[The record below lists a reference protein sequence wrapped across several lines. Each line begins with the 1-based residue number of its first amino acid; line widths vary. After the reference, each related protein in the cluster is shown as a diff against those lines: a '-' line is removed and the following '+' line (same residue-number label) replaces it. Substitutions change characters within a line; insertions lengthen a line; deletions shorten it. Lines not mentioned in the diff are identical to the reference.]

1 MKTGFLTRLNILI
14 ASAVL
19 TLTVG
24 AANAAPLRG
33 PAMTPDKPDNIPVEL
48 ALVFMFL
55 AFVAGYGFRA
65 IISHVH
71 RAMTGRDGHIDW
83 DVASENFSHIP
94 TAPLTGSAAVLRT
107 QFWKIAQ
114 IQELRPL
121 ANANARMCFG

>member
-24 AANAAPLRG
+24 AANALSPDRAPDR
-33 PAMTPDKPDNIPVEL
+33 DNIPVEL

-65 IISHVH
+65 SISHVH
-71 RAMTGRDGHIDW
+71 RTMAGRDRHIDW

-94 TAPLTGSAAVLRT
+94 TASALPPPY
-107 QFWKIAQ
+107 
-114 IQELRPL
+114 RPSSGKSPKFKNY
-121 ANANARMCFG
+121 AH

>member
-24 AANAAPLRG
+24 AANAL
-33 PAMTPDKPDNIPVEL
+33 TPDKIPHNTRENIPVEL
-48 ALVFMFL
+48 ALVFIFL

-71 RAMTGRDGHIDW
+71 RAMAGRDRHIDW

-94 TAPLTGSAAVLRT
+94 TASSLAPPPPYRPSLGKPLKFKNYAH
-107 QFWKIAQ
+107 
-114 IQELRPL
+114 
-121 ANANARMCFG
+121 

>member
-24 AANAAPLRG
+24 AANALSPGMA
-33 PAMTPDKPDNIPVEL
+33 PDKIADKIPHNIRDNIPVEL

-65 IISHVH
+65 AISRVH
-71 RAMTGRDGHIDW
+71 RGMAGRDRHIDW

-94 TAPLTGSAAVLRT
+94 TASSLAPPPPYRPSLGKPLKFKNYAH
-107 QFWKIAQ
+107 
-114 IQELRPL
+114 
-121 ANANARMCFG
+121 

>member
-14 ASAVL
+14 AIAVL

-24 AANAAPLRG
+24 AANASPHWDH
-33 PAMTPDKPDNIPVEL
+33 AMTPDMTPDKIPEKISDNIPVEL

-65 IISHVH
+65 TISHVY
-71 RAMTGRDGHIDW
+71 RAMAGRDRHIDW

-94 TAPLTGSAAVLRT
+94 TASALPPPPY
-107 QFWKIAQ
+107 
-114 IQELRPL
+114 RPSSGKSPKFKNY
-121 ANANARMCFG
+121 AH

>member
-1 MKTGFLTRLNILI
+1 MKIRFLTRLNILI

-24 AANAAPLRG
+24 AANAL
-33 PAMTPDKPDNIPVEL
+33 TPDKIPHNTRENIPVEL
-48 ALVFMFL
+48 ALVFIFL

-71 RAMTGRDGHIDW
+71 RAMAGRDRHIDW

-94 TAPLTGSAAVLRT
+94 TASSLAPPPPYRPSLGKPLKFKNYAH
-107 QFWKIAQ
+107 
-114 IQELRPL
+114 
-121 ANANARMCFG
+121 

>member
-1 MKTGFLTRLNILI
+1 MKTGFLSRLNILI

-24 AANAAPLRG
+24 AANALP
-33 PAMTPDKPDNIPVEL
+33 PDMTTDKIPHNTRDTIPVEL

-65 IISHVH
+65 TISHVY
-71 RAMTGRDGHIDW
+71 RAMAGRDRHIDW

-94 TAPLTGSAAVLRT
+94 TASALPPPPY
-107 QFWKIAQ
+107 
-114 IQELRPL
+114 RPSSGKSPKFKNY
-121 ANANARMCFG
+121 AY

>member
-1 MKTGFLTRLNILI
+1 MKTGFLPRLNILI

-48 ALVFMFL
+48 ALVLVFL
-55 AFVAGYGFRA
+55 AFGAGYGLRA
-65 IISHVH
+65 VISKVH
-71 RAMTGRDGHIDW
+71 HAMAGRDRHIDW

-94 TAPLTGSAAVLRT
+94 TASALPPPPY
-107 QFWKIAQ
+107 
-114 IQELRPL
+114 RPSSGKSPKFKNY
-121 ANANARMCFG
+121 AH

>member
-1 MKTGFLTRLNILI
+1 MKTGSLTRLNILI

-24 AANAAPLRG
+24 AANAL
-33 PAMTPDKPDNIPVEL
+33 TPIPHKINTRETIPVEL

-65 IISHVH
+65 TISHVY
-71 RAMTGRDGHIDW
+71 RAMAGRDRHIDW

-94 TAPLTGSAAVLRT
+94 TASALPPPY
-107 QFWKIAQ
+107 
-114 IQELRPL
+114 RPTSGKSPKFKNY
-121 ANANARMCFG
+121 AH